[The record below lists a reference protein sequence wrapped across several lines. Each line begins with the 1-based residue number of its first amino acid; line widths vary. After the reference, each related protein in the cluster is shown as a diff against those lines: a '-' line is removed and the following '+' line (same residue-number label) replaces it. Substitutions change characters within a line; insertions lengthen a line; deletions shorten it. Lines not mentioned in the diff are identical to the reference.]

1 MGFYQGRQFTFV
13 DDESKLRNSTRY
25 QLIRDEINRLNNPS
39 YGKIDWDKIKMLC
52 EDLARTD
59 GLNFLTTL
67 YYTTALVK
75 ERGIGGLANGLELQ
89 LAALIHL
96 YNNKDANLIKCADL
110 YRWMI
115 ARIGGELRRLE
126 PNQSQL
132 KDLYRCE
139 RCCKEIYELFLDVHP
154 QHVPDLEAISYV
166 IFEHIDYLEGNIKP
180 IALVEEKH
188 IDKLDDIPLELPS
201 HNNKPRIRP
210 YWVFCLGLLLG
221 LSVFVAKDYLET
233 TTNPLVKQLTAE
245 KLEAQILTSEQ
256 ISQLQ
261 HQYSPSVFSSN
272 KSTIISLYLH
282 QANDEINTLSGENIS
297 QALSLMDTV
306 KQLYPN
312 DAQIEQNQQYIADI
326 RERFETQ
333 YRRFKTA
340 RTNIANLQ
348 QTMSQSRNNKM
359 ASLSEDLN
367 DYAIGLSPV
376 YGRIDYIE
384 QQLINKNQ
392 PEVQKELQQL
402 DSEIKGLELKFSQLT
417 DQSKN
422 I

>member
-1 MGFYQGRQFTFV
+1 MGFYQSRQFKFV

-75 ERGIGGLANGLELQ
+75 EQGVSGLANGLELQ
-89 LAALIHL
+89 LAALMHL
-96 YNNKDANLIKCADL
+96 YENKDVNLVKCADL

-115 ARIGGELRRLE
+115 ARIGDELRRLE
-126 PNQSQL
+126 PKESQL

-166 IFEHIDYLEGNIKP
+166 IFEHVDYLEGKLKLIEADKQN
-180 IALVEEKH
+180 H
-188 IDKLDDIPLELPS
+188 INEQQDIPPKLPLR
-201 HNNKPRIRP
+201 NKHRIRLS
-210 YWVFCLGLLLG
+210 WVFCLGLLLG
-221 LSVFVAKDYLET
+221 LSVFAVKDYLRS
-233 TTNPLVKQLTAE
+233 TTNSLLKRVTAE
-245 KLEAQILTSEQ
+245 KLEAQVLTSEQ
-256 ISQLQ
+256 IAQLQ
-261 HQYSPSVFSSN
+261 HQYSPSVFTDN
-272 KSTIISLYLH
+272 KATIIPLYLR
-282 QANDEINTLSGENIS
+282 QANDEINALSGKNIA
-297 QALSLMDTV
+297 QALSLMNTV

-312 DAQIEQNQQYIADI
+312 DAQIEQHQQYIADI

-348 QTMSQSRNNKM
+348 QTMNQSHSNKL
-359 ASLSEDLN
+359 AALSGEIN
-367 DYAIGLSPV
+367 DYAISLSPV
-376 YGRIDYIE
+376 YGRISYIE
-384 QQLINKNQ
+384 QQIANKNQ

-402 DSEIKGLELKFSQLT
+402 DGEIKGLELKFSQLT

>member
-13 DDESKLRNSTRY
+13 DDESTLRNSTRY

-39 YGKIDWDKIKMLC
+39 YGKIDWDKVKRLC

-75 ERGIGGLANGLELQ
+75 ESGIGGLANGLELQ
-89 LAALIHL
+89 LAALMHL
-96 YNNKDANLIKCADL
+96 YNNNDANLIKCADL
-110 YRWMI
+110 YRWLI
-115 ARIGGELRRLE
+115 ARLGDDLRRLE
-126 PNQSQL
+126 PKQSQL

-166 IFEHIDYLEGNIKP
+166 IFEHVDYLEGNIKP
-180 IALVEEKH
+180 IALVEEKQM
-188 IDKLDDIPLELPS
+188 DKMDDILPELPS
-201 HNNKPRIRP
+201 HKNKHRIRP
-210 YWVFCLGLLLG
+210 YWLFCLGLLVG
-221 LSVFVAKDYLET
+221 LSVFVIKGYLEPT
-233 TTNPLVKQLTAE
+233 TLKVDDQDSFPV
-245 KLEAQILTSEQ
+245 
-256 ISQLQ
+256 
-261 HQYSPSVFSSN
+261 SSMN
-272 KSTIISLYLH
+272 KS
-282 QANDEINTLSGENIS
+282 LSIP
-297 QALSLMDTV
+297 LSLRPATDI
-306 KQLYPN
+306 
-312 DAQIEQNQQYIADI
+312 QIEPNQVHIADI
-326 RERFETQ
+326 QERFETQ
-333 YRRFKTA
+333 YRRFKLT

-402 DSEIKGLELKFSQLT
+402 DSEIKGLALKFSQLESL
-417 DQSKN
+417 SKN

>member
-75 ERGIGGLANGLELQ
+75 ERGIVGLANGLELQ
-89 LAALIHL
+89 LAALMHL
-96 YNNKDANLIKCADL
+96 YNNNDANLIKCADL
-110 YRWMI
+110 YRWLI
-115 ARIGGELRRLE
+115 ARLGDELRRLE

-312 DAQIEQNQQYIADI
+312 DAQIEPNCRY
-326 RERFETQ
+326 
-333 YRRFKTA
+333 
-340 RTNIANLQ
+340 
-348 QTMSQSRNNKM
+348 
-359 ASLSEDLN
+359 
-367 DYAIGLSPV
+367 
-376 YGRIDYIE
+376 
-384 QQLINKNQ
+384 
-392 PEVQKELQQL
+392 
-402 DSEIKGLELKFSQLT
+402 
-417 DQSKN
+417 
-422 I
+422 

>member
-13 DDESKLRNSTRY
+13 DDESTLRNSTRY

-75 ERGIGGLANGLELQ
+75 ESGIGGLANGLELQ
-89 LAALIHL
+89 LAALMHL
-96 YNNKDANLIKCADL
+96 YNNNDANLIKCADL
-110 YRWMI
+110 YRWLI
-115 ARIGGELRRLE
+115 ARLGDDLRRLE
-126 PNQSQL
+126 PKQSQL

-166 IFEHIDYLEGNIKP
+166 IFEHVDYLEGNIKP
-180 IALVEEKH
+180 IALVEEKQM
-188 IDKLDDIPLELPS
+188 DKVDDIPPELPS
-201 HNNKPRIRP
+201 HKNKHRICP
-210 YWVFCLGLLLG
+210 YWIFCLGLLVG
-221 LSVFVAKDYLET
+221 LSVFVIKGYLEPT
-233 TTNPLVKQLTAE
+233 TPKVD
-245 KLEAQILTSEQ
+245 
-256 ISQLQ
+256 
-261 HQYSPSVFSSN
+261 HQDSFPVSSVN
-272 KSTIISLYLH
+272 KS
-282 QANDEINTLSGENIS
+282 LSIP
-297 QALSLMDTV
+297 LSLRPATDI
-306 KQLYPN
+306 
-312 DAQIEQNQQYIADI
+312 QIEPNQTHIADI
-326 RERFETQ
+326 KERFETQ
-333 YRRFKTA
+333 YRRFKLT

-348 QTMSQSRNNKM
+348 QTMSQSQNNKM

-402 DSEIKGLELKFSQLT
+402 DSEIKGLALKFSQLESL
-417 DQSKN
+417 SKN

>member
-1 MGFYQGRQFTFV
+1 MGFYQSRQFKFV

-25 QLIRDEINRLNNPS
+25 QLIRDEINRLNNPA

-52 EDLARTD
+52 EDLARID

-75 ERGIGGLANGLELQ
+75 EQGVSGLANGLELQ
-89 LAALIHL
+89 LAALMHL
-96 YNNKDANLIKCADL
+96 YENKDSNLEKCADL

-115 ARIGGELRRLE
+115 ARIGDELRRLD

-166 IFEHIDYLEGNIKP
+166 IFEHVDYLEGKLKLIEADKQN
-180 IALVEEKH
+180 H
-188 IDKLDDIPLELPS
+188 INEQQDIPPKLPLR
-201 HNNKPRIRP
+201 NKHRIRLS
-210 YWVFCLGLLLG
+210 WVFCLGLLLG
-221 LSVFVAKDYLET
+221 LSVFAVKDYLRS
-233 TTNPLVKQLTAE
+233 TTNSLLKRVTAE
-245 KLEAQILTSEQ
+245 KLEVQVLTSEQ

-261 HQYSPSVFSSN
+261 HQYSPSVFTDN
-272 KSTIISLYLH
+272 KATIIPLYLR
-282 QANDEINTLSGENIS
+282 QANDEINALSGKNIA
-297 QALSLMDTV
+297 QALSLMNTV
-306 KQLYPN
+306 KQLYPK
-312 DAQIEQNQQYIADI
+312 DAQIEQHQQYIADI

-348 QTMSQSRNNKM
+348 KTINQSRSNKL
-359 ASLSEDLN
+359 ASLSEEIN

-376 YGRIDYIE
+376 YGRISYIE
-384 QQLINKNQ
+384 QQIVNKNQ
-392 PEVQKELQQL
+392 SEVQKELQQL

>member
-13 DDESKLRNSTRY
+13 DDESTLRNSTRY

-75 ERGIGGLANGLELQ
+75 ESGIGGLANGLELQ
-89 LAALIHL
+89 LSALMHL
-96 YNNKDANLIKCADL
+96 YNNNDVNLIKCADL

-115 ARIGGELRRLE
+115 ARLGDDLRRLE
-126 PNQSQL
+126 PKQSQL

-154 QHVPDLEAISYV
+154 QHVPDLEAVSYV
-166 IFEHIDYLEGNIKP
+166 IFEHVDYLEGNIKP
-180 IALVEEKH
+180 IALVEEKKM
-188 IDKLDDIPLELPS
+188 DKMDDILPELPS
-201 HNNKPRIRP
+201 HKNKHRIRP
-210 YWVFCLGLLLG
+210 YWIFCFGLLLG
-221 LSVFVAKDYLET
+221 LSAFVIKGYLEPT
-233 TTNPLVKQLTAE
+233 TPKVDHRE
-245 KLEAQILTSEQ
+245 S
-256 ISQLQ
+256 
-261 HQYSPSVFSSN
+261 SPASIVN
-272 KSTIISLYLH
+272 KSSSIPLSLRP
-282 QANDEINTLSGENIS
+282 ANDIQIKPN
-297 QALSLMDTV
+297 QA
-306 KQLYPN
+306 
-312 DAQIEQNQQYIADI
+312 YIADI
-326 RERFETQ
+326 QERFETQ
-333 YRRFKTA
+333 YRRFKLT

-359 ASLSEDLN
+359 ASLSENLN

-376 YGRIDYIE
+376 YGRISYIE
-384 QQLINKNQ
+384 QQIIDKNQ

-402 DSEIKGLELKFSQLT
+402 DSEIKGLALKFSQLESL
-417 DQSKN
+417 SKN